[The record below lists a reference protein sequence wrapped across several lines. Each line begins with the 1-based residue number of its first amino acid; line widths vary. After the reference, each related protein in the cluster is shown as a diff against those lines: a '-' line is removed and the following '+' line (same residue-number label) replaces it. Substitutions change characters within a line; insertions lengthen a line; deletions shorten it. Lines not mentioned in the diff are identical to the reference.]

1 MPRGAH
7 VGEDRLGGGR
17 VERPGWT
24 EEAWP
29 RVWVTAD
36 MGGGGV
42 GGAGGGRVTGHAP
55 TEPGVLSLLLHP
67 VLSLKCEEKYPSETE
82 R

>member
-29 RVWVTAD
+29 RVRVTAD

-42 GGAGGGRVTGHAP
+42 GGAG
-55 TEPGVLSLLLHP
+55 
-67 VLSLKCEEKYPSETE
+67 
-82 R
+82 